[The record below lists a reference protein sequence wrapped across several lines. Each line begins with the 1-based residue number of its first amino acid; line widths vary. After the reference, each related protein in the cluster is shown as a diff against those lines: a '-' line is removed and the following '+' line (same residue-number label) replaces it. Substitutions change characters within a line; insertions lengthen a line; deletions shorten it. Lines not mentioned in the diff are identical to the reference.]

1 MTSMSETSNGR
12 TTGKRTL
19 VDEGTELKGTINST
33 CPVVVAGHVEG
44 DISGPAVEIAE
55 KGFVTGTVKAA
66 EVISRGE
73 IYGQIEAENLEL
85 SGKIRDGTVIR
96 ARSLDIKV
104 GRQGPREPIQFGE
117 CELWIGDEPNK
128 AAAIAKAMSSANVAI
143 TPESPAEAA
152 ADPRQAKRPVA
163 LAQPQEPAKG

>member
-12 TTGKRTL
+12 TVGKRTL

-33 CPVVVAGHVEG
+33 CPVVVAGRVEG

-55 KGFVTGTVKAA
+55 KGFVSGTVKAA

-73 IYGQIEAENLEL
+73 IFGQIEAENLEL

-117 CELWIGDEPNK
+117 CELCIGDEPNK
-128 AAAIAKAMSSANVAI
+128 AAAIAKAMSSSGVAVNPEPEAE
-143 TPESPAEAA
+143 TP
-152 ADPRQAKRPVA
+152 ADPRQVRRPGGGI
-163 LAQPQEPAKG
+163 QPQEPAKG